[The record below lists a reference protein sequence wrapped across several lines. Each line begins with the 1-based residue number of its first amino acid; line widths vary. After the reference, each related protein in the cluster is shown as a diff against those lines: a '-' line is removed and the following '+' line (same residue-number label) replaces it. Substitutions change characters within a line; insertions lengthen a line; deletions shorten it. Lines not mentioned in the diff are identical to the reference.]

1 MSTDTFEGKVDQ
13 VVGKAK
19 QGIGEA
25 VGNQEL
31 ANSGAAD
38 QVKGNAKEAW
48 GNVKDT
54 ASDVHSDAQA
64 RTDAR
69 ASETHVNAEDKA
81 HDLREKVTSAAEN
94 LKNTITGKTDEVRE
108 RNNY

>member
-1 MSTDTFEGKVDQ
+1 MSTDTVSGKFDQ

-25 VGNQEL
+25 TGNQEL

-54 ASDVHSDAQA
+54 ASDVRQQRPATQPASRDAAKHRHARSPRQA
-64 RTDAR
+64 
-69 ASETHVNAEDKA
+69 H
-81 HDLREKVTSAAEN
+81 LAAEN
-94 LKNTITGKTDEVRE
+94 LKDKITGKTDEVRDATIT
-108 RNNY
+108 